1 MVQGVA
7 IELLTSYAD
16 VTKKIMSKPVN
27 SLEKKPTEQ
36 SIICQ
41 IIKFTYLGV
50 TVNVLCWVNI
60 EGYHRR
66 KAAGVL
72 SVSVPVH
79 GDSCWYS

>member
-1 MVQGVA
+1 MLR
-7 IELLTSYAD
+7 LL
-16 VTKKIMSKPVN
+16 KKNIQTCKFFG
-27 SLEKKPTEQ
+27 EKKPTEQ

-41 IIKFTYLGV
+41 IIMLTYLGV
-50 TVNVLCWVNI
+50 TVNMLRWINI
-60 EGYHRR
+60 EGYHRI